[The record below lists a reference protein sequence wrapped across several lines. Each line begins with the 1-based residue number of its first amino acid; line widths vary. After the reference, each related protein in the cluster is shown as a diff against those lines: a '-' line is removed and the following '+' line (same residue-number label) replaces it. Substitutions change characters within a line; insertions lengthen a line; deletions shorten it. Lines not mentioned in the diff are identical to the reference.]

1 MPNRHWD
8 GASVEEK
15 LEMLKDAIDDLVEQF
30 NGLASA
36 ARDMLAD
43 QERMKRDLTDA
54 ATEAHKAL
62 RAARR
67 SYVFPPFIE
76 IRPLGPGGFSVANF
90 VRSFWHGDKAP

>member
-8 GASVEEK
+8 GASIEEK
-15 LEMLKDAIDDLVEQF
+15 LEMLKDAIDDLAEQF

-36 ARDMLAD
+36 SRDMLTD

-62 RAARR
+62 RAAKR
-67 SYVFPPFIE
+67 S
-76 IRPLGPGGFSVANF
+76 
-90 VRSFWHGDKAP
+90 